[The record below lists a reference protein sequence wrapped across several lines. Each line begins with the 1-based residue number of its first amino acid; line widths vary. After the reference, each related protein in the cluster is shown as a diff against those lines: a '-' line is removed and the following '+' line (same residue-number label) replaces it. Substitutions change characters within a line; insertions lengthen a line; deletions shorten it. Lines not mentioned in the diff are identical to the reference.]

1 MLGTRKRDVDP
12 IDTLDVVSGL
22 SELLDCIKNAHL
34 EEADRGLAFFKRA
47 RISDQGNNDDF
58 CFLSL
63 ECVHCTDT
71 NLHVPPKKD
80 ISTMSSQNSMVLP
93 TCLET

>member
-12 IDTLDVVSGL
+12 IDALDVVSGL
-22 SELLDCIKNAHL
+22 SKLLLLDSIKDAHL
-34 EEADRGLAFFKRA
+34 EEAYRGLAFFKRA

-63 ECVHCTDT
+63 EGVHCSDT
-71 NLHVPPKKD
+71 NLHIPPQKKT
-80 ISTMSSQNSMVLP
+80 SAQ
-93 TCLET
+93 

>member
-22 SELLDCIKNAHL
+22 PELLDWIKMPTL
-34 EEADRGLAFFKRA
+34 RKPIEAWPSSNEPEFLTREIMTIFASCPWKVSTVPI
-47 RISDQGNNDDF
+47 RIYLF
-58 CFLSL
+58 
-63 ECVHCTDT
+63 
-71 NLHVPPKKD
+71 PKNY
-80 ISTMSSQNSMVLP
+80 ISTMSSQNSMALP